1 MIYKQTYITVIFNSL
16 NKMSQY
22 HKMDV
27 KFKIMSKIISVKT
40 QPTIHFKW
48 INLLNVNYTSLK
60 LIKNTLKVKNK
71 IRKVSEL
78 VPKTENSDKKA

>member
-1 MIYKQTYITVIFNSL
+1 
-16 NKMSQY
+16 
-22 HKMDV
+22 
-27 KFKIMSKIISVKT
+27 MSKIISVKT
-40 QPTIHFKW
+40 QPTIYFKW
-48 INLLNVNYTSLK
+48 IDLLNVNYTSLK